1 MVIAAIGGMCL
12 PIGIGVSHRRDLSVF
27 YNIRDLGGFVQ
38 MGLALLAVGLIA
50 FAMSFAVKGDLT
62 D

>member
-1 MVIAAIGGMCL
+1 MCL